1 MEEQNTIIELIDESG
16 NTVKFDLVMTFD
28 YEGKRYAALLPVDEV
43 ENVGDD
49 EVVLLEVVKDKN
61 GDNFVSIENPILLD
75 EVFNEFIELFD
86 EMADGEDEEPGATT
100 LHDEYDHQAQQA
112 QQEQA
117 IDHDRP
123 QLVAWELVQPAAHR
137 GEDEHGGHGCD
148 QAEHCHA

>member
-61 GDNFVSIENPILLD
+61 GENFVSIDNPVLLD

-86 EMADGEDEEPGATT
+86 EMADGGDEEEDE
-100 LHDEYDHQAQQA
+100 
-112 QQEQA
+112 
-117 IDHDRP
+117 
-123 QLVAWELVQPAAHR
+123 
-137 GEDEHGGHGCD
+137 
-148 QAEHCHA
+148 